1 MAKRYY
7 GEEYYAGMAGSK
19 KQQRSDGAMI
29 SKDMSATA
37 NMPQNVVMRDYPKV
51 DYAMYNLNDT
61 ITGIDYQMKSDMK
74 GKKKGGMPEKY

>member
-7 GEEYYAGMAGSK
+7 GGDGS
-19 KQQRSDGAMI
+19 MI

-37 NMPQNVVMRDYPKV
+37 NMPQNAVMRKYPAV
-51 DYAMYNLNDT
+51 PYAMYGLNDT

-74 GKKKGGMPEKY
+74 GKKTGKMPEKY